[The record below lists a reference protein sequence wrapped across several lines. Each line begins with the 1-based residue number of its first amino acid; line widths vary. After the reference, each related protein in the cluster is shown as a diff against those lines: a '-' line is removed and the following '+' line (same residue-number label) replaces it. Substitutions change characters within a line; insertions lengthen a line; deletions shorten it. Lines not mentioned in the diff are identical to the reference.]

1 MTWFKVDDGFY
12 DHPKTDD
19 LPLDAIGLWLLCG
32 TYCARHLTDG
42 VVSANRVAR
51 FGGSADAI
59 DALISCGL
67 WVDHP
72 EGYRFNDWHDYQPTR
87 EAVMADRER
96 ERLRKAKQRESKRG
110 PGNVPGGVP
119 VGVPV
124 GQRAESQRVSQVESQ
139 GVSGHPDP
147 TRPDPTNNT
156 NTLLIADAMSVPDS
170 GLAFTEFWSAYPR
183 KVGKASA
190 KKAWAQAVK
199 RAPANVITAACFQ
212 MANDPN
218 LPADRSLIPHPT
230 TWLNRDGWDDEPY
243 PPPTP
248 AQILADRGSRPT
260 PIPPRFD
267 ASKLHPDNPIP
278 MPENVRQLLRGE
290 PA

>member
-1 MTWFKVDDGFY
+1 MG
-12 DHPKTDD
+12 
-19 LPLDAIGLWLLCG
+19 I
-32 TYCARHLTDG
+32 
-42 VVSANRVAR
+42 NRVEGAPFAQISNEALRDRRLSFRAR
-51 FGGSADAI
+51 GILAMVLSNVGEWHATREWIARQSDHEGRQAI
-59 DALISCGL
+59 QTALNEL
-67 WVDHP
+67 TAY
-72 EGYRFNDWHDYQPTR
+72 GYRRVHK
-87 EAVMADRER
+87 E
-96 ERLRKAKQRESKRG
+96 RG
-110 PGNVPGGVP
+110 PGGTWVTVTSWYHHANGELV
-119 VGVPV
+119 
-124 GQRAESQRVSQVESQ
+124 QESTETRRELVQK
-139 GVSGHPDP
+139 PDRP
-147 TRPDPTNNT
+147 ETRPSGDPSVGEPVRPIEDHSKNT
-156 NTLLIADAMSVPDS
+156 SREDQQGTTLLIADATSVPDS
-170 GLAFTEFWSAYPR
+170 GLAFAEFWSAYPR
-183 KVGKASA
+183 KVGKAAA

-230 TWLNRDGWDDEPY
+230 TWLNRDGWEDEPY